1 MSAGVQLAVDGV
13 FLSGLGGAELVELGQ
28 PGPDPSLY
36 LGELVEQLAQLLVQ
50 HGQALFERGG
60 ALGDLSASGCDV
72 HGVT

>member
-1 MSAGVQLAVDGV
+1 
-13 FLSGLGGAELVELGQ
+13 
-28 PGPDPSLY
+28 
-36 LGELVEQLAQLLVQ
+36 VQ